1 MRKIKDAFNGCII
14 ATCKSLFTT
23 DYKPRPVVYW
33 PSIMPPNAIVTMY
46 VNQLLFDLNQTQWF
60 CHVILAS
67 FCVEKHPATG
77 TIVLKT
83 DV

>member
-1 MRKIKDAFNGCII
+1 M
-14 ATCKSLFTT
+14 
-23 DYKPRPVVYW
+23 YW
-33 PSIMPPNAIVTMY
+33 PSIMPPNGIVTMY
-46 VNQLLFDLNQTQWF
+46 VNQVLFDLNQTQWF
-60 CHVILAS
+60 CHIILAS